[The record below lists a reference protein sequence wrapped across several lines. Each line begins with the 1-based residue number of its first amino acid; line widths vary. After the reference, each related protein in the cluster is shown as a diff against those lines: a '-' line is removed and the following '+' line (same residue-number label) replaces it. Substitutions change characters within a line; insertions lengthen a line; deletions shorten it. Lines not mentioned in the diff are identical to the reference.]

1 MMGQMPP
8 IDHDGQ
14 QYYYDGQDGDQ
25 QQMIGDHGMDMDM
38 GGEEDG
44 MAQQQE
50 QPPMDGGMAQAEQEQ
65 PPADEPAAQQAPP
78 EEA

>member
-1 MMGQMPP
+1 
-8 IDHDGQ
+8 
-14 QYYYDGQDGDQ
+14 
-25 QQMIGDHGMDMDM
+25 MIGDHGMDMDM

-50 QPPMDGGMAQAEQEQ
+50 QQPMDDGMSQEQQQ

-78 EEA
+78 DEA